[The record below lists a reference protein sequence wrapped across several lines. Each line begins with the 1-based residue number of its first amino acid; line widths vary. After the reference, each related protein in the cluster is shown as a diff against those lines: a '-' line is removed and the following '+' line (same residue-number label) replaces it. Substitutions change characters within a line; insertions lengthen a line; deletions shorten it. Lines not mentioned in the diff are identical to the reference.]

1 MGGWALTR
9 LKSVRVAPASV
20 SERGH
25 FMTLSSM
32 RRWATHRL
40 GVMGVLLAA
49 GVILLLSVSAS
60 AQAATPSLLA
70 GEQVDGHNSALN
82 AVSCASPSRCVT
94 GGLDLIVQDHGVRS
108 DLSSQLSPDGGEI
121 ASISCVPG
129 TTFCGIADD
138 SGGAYTLSG
147 QTLSSR
153 TQVATTSVSNPNGF
167 NTISCPSQTFCMAI
181 DELGN
186 TFKYSGGTWSSIT
199 PRLGALTQTTSS
211 LQVSCTSDSFCIAA
225 LPGGGTDEDY
235 YVWDGTSWGSAHVLE
250 STGAIETGLSCTSAT
265 FCVATDTSD
274 FALKFTGG
282 TTPWTR
288 TASRLT
294 GVGSVNDLF
303 YVSCAG
309 TFCLASSFQ
318 TADTLTTTDG
328 STWTTGTNIKTA
340 NDGFGAGGPTS
351 CATASMCAI
360 VDLTGNGYTYAV
372 PDTLATQ
379 PSLAGL
385 ATAGSTITLTPG
397 TVSSPDVSVVDSF
410 QRCLGGCT
418 ALSGTSYT
426 TTAADVGANI
436 QDSETT
442 GVGLDTEG
450 PFASNTIG
458 PITSPS
464 TGTPT
469 GGTPGGGTP
478 GGPTPGGGTPSGGT
492 PDGGTPGGGTPS
504 GHPENATIG
513 SANVS
518 GNAAQVTVSCPSAS
532 SANCSVKV
540 VLVVTE
546 TLSGNKVIAVS
557 ATKAKKHKRTVTLGS
572 ATATVKAG
580 GQTQI
585 KVSLNGAGKKLL
597 TARHT
602 LKVDLSVTEGDK
614 SLATK
619 KVSFTAPK
627 KKQK

>member
-1 MGGWALTR
+1 
-9 LKSVRVAPASV
+9 
-20 SERGH
+20 
-25 FMTLSSM
+25 MTLSSM

-40 GVMGVLLAA
+40 GVMGVVLAA

-94 GGLDLIVQDHGVRS
+94 GGLDLIIQDHGVRS
-108 DLSSQLSPDGGEI
+108 DLSSQLSSDTNEI

-153 TQVATTSVSNPNGF
+153 TQVATTSVDDPNGF

-199 PRLGALTQTTSS
+199 PRLGALTQTTAS

-225 LPGGGTDEDY
+225 LPGAGNDEDY
-235 YVWDGTSWGSAHVLE
+235 YVWNGAAWGSAHVLE
-250 STGAIETGLSCTSAT
+250 STGAIETGLSCTSSS

-274 FALKFTGG
+274 FALKFTGS
-282 TTPWTR
+282 TWTP
-288 TASRLT
+288 TASRLVAGT
-294 GVGSVNDLF
+294 TVNDLF

-318 TADTLTTTDG
+318 SADTLTTSDG
-328 STWTTGTNIKTA
+328 STWTPGTNIKTA
-340 NDGFGAGGPTS
+340 NGGFGAGGPTS

-360 VDLTGNGYTYAV
+360 VDLSGNGYTYAV

-458 PITSPS
+458 PITGPS
-464 TGTPT
+464 TGTPDT
-469 GGTPGGGTP
+469 GTSGGGTPGGGTSGGGTSGGGTSGGGTPGGGTP
-478 GGPTPGGGTPSGGT
+478 GG
-492 PDGGTPGGGTPS
+492 
-504 GHPENATIG
+504 HPENATIG
-513 SANVS
+513 SAKVS

-532 SANCSVKV
+532 SANCSVRV

-557 ATKAKKHKRTVTLGS
+557 AKKAKTHKRTVTLGS
-572 ATATVKAG
+572 ATATIKPG

-602 LKVDLSVTEGDK
+602 LKLDLSVTEGGK

-619 KVSFTAPK
+619 KVSFKAPNK
-627 KKQK
+627 KRK